1 MYRGSVFP
9 PPPPPE
15 PPEKDALGDN
25 MHAAFMKIGFIE
37 RSQRKVFAT
46 VFNQYGLH
54 PSQGFALSLIV
65 HRPGRSQRELADDM
79 RIERATVTV
88 TLQKLERGGFIRREP
103 DPDDQRIMRIYPTE
117 KGITAETAVTAEMT
131 RFHDACDESLTPE
144 QHQQLRALLQKLED
158 AVVNYQQ
165 RLIDQKESSQP

>member
-1 MYRGSVFP
+1 MHQGPKFRDAP
-9 PPPPPE
+9 PPGPPPVDQSD
-15 PPEKDALGDN
+15 PN
-25 MHAAFMKIGFIE
+25 AAFFKIGFIE
-37 RSQRKVFAT
+37 RSQRKIFAAVFSE
-46 VFNQYGLH
+46 YGLH
-54 PSQGFALSLIV
+54 PSQGFSLSMIV
-65 HRPGRSQRELADDM
+65 HRPGRSQRELADDL